1 MKRILFLLSAL
12 ALASCINEKE
22 HQPESQ
28 GGKFAFTAGF
38 SDEVPADNMTKVFLD
53 HNYFYETL
61 FVLWEKGDQVSV
73 YDGNN
78 SRKFVSDRTGLS
90 TSLNLDSGSFDE
102 KAEKYYAL
110 YPYDADADFSQ
121 EDGIQYVSTT
131 LPAVQIARRDAFSS
145 HVAIAGCTQNDKNF
159 VFRNVTAVFKANIT
173 TTLVRSLVFQGKNN
187 EDVAGDIKVSY
198 ADASYTVT
206 GNGSKTVTIKPE
218 GDANATFEP
227 GLYYFTVLPQT
238 FASGF
243 TITINMSDGESI
255 VRDVTG
261 TNINVPRSSLSIGR
275 AIGTE
280 GSGTQN
286 APYLIKNKYDLEG
299 LATIVGDD
307 NIDESATTYISIVAD
322 IDAEGIV
329 NWRPVNNI
337 RHVDHISKL
346 FVDGTKTVDDGK
358 VVETYKISNFAPTNI
373 APGEQVSGDQDT
385 GHDQPSIFGIIRGTV
400 QNLTV
405 ENASLNTTSSN
416 VGILAGWIGFEGL
429 ETSYVKNVSVSG
441 SVSGN
446 KAVGGLAGM
455 VRNADIRNCSSNVTV
470 NAAGEHAS
478 GLIARYYENLVLRAC
493 HSSGSIKG
501 TRGVGGILG
510 FNEKTSSTQIDISE
524 CSSTCAIEANYQ
536 VGGLVGHTKSNIL
549 IDSSWVV
556 APITATSREKNGKL
570 NPGKQVGGILGVADG
585 TTATLRQNYYK
596 GNISADGSFVGGMMG
611 YAKGGAN
618 ITNCHVCC
626 NIENTGAYYSSHK
639 KNYDMIGVGG
649 VLGCVSGTY
658 MNIASCFVEGDRITG
673 KAHGTLTEA
682 LIPATWDAWIEAVT
696 SINRDYYLG
705 GGIGGIVGV
714 AAPVTPANNAIVGS
728 NICYVKEISCTRTS
742 IYDAPCA
749 PIIGCIS
756 SEAAYANYGKN
767 RHYQS
772 PEKVPMTFSDGVSG
786 YQPRTLAQINS
797 NALRDNIINA
807 IDDGTN
813 LHQFCMY
820 CRPLSNDGVG
830 GVANAPCST
839 ITSVSWGG
847 WNKAWNCEG
856 FKPYLIHIERY
867 GAYDID

>member
-90 TSLNLDSGSFDE
+90 TSLNLDSGSFDQ

-110 YPYDADADFSQ
+110 YPYDSDATFSQ

-218 GDANATFEP
+218 
-227 GLYYFTVLPQT
+227 
-238 FASGF
+238 
-243 TITINMSDGESI
+243 
-255 VRDVTG
+255 
-261 TNINVPRSSLSIGR
+261 
-275 AIGTE
+275 
-280 GSGTQN
+280 
-286 APYLIKNKYDLEG
+286 
-299 LATIVGDD
+299 GDD

-455 VRNADIRNCSSNVTV
+455 ARNADIRNCSSNVTV

-549 IDSSWVV
+549 IEKSWVV

-585 TTATLRQNYYK
+585 STAILRRNYYK

-611 YAKGGAN
+611 YAKGEVT
-618 ITNCHVCC
+618 IQNCHVCC

-649 VLGCVSGTY
+649 VLGCVSGTSMY
-658 MNIASCFVEGDRITG
+658 IARCFVEGDRITG

-682 LIPATWDAWIEAVT
+682 LIPASWEAWIGAVT

-714 AAPVTPANNAIVGS
+714 AAPVTPSGNAVVGS

-742 IYDAPCA
+742 VYDAPCA

-756 SEAAYANYGKN
+756 TEAAYTSYENN
-767 RHYQS
+767 RYYQS
-772 PEKVPMTFSDGVSG
+772 PEGASMTFSDGVSG
-786 YQPRTLAQINS
+786 YQPRTLDQIDS
-797 NALRDNIINA
+797 DDLIINA
-807 IDDGTN
+807 IADGTN
-813 LHQFCMY
+813 LHQY
-820 CRPLSNDGVG
+820 CLYCKQLANKGVG
-830 GVANAPCST
+830 GVANAPSYAADT
-839 ITSVSWGG
+839 WKWTKDIWDY
-847 WNKAWNCEG
+847 NG
-856 FKPYLIHIERY
+856 FKPYLNDIMAC
-867 GAYDID
+867 GAYDLD